1 MKENELRQHLE
12 HLGYTFTIIE
22 NNNVYAFTKEN
33 NITFSNIRIHKDN
46 DIYIIK
52 HYLTIFDPT
61 VNDNSFSIDNYLDTI
76 KVDYHNHM
84 FAVKL
89 AGMLNYEKI

>member
-1 MKENELRQHLE
+1 MKENELQQHLE

-22 NNNVYAFTKEN
+22 KNGVYAFTKEN
-33 NITFSNIRIHKDN
+33 NITFSNIRIRKDN

-61 VNDNSFSIDNYLDTI
+61 INDNSFSIDGYLDTI

-89 AGMLNYEKI
+89 AGMLNDEKI